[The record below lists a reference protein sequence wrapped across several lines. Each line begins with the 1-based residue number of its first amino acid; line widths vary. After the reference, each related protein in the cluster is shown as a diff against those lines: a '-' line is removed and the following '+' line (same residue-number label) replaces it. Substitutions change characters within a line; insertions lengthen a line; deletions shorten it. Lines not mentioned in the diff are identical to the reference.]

1 MEHKF
6 ITYIRTCHFLNLR
19 HDNLEVFD
27 PVYVSSVELR
37 ERFFLT
43 STEINKFIADG
54 VLGVTENITTKG
66 NVAKYYKV
74 ILRGPIDVSL
84 IPRKKSNVISSL
96 TLNMRNYL
104 RYVSL
109 VPGSPSTIY
118 FEAFLKY
125 FHLRPDLFFIVDN
138 FSGRVHTPVTN
149 FKSEYRKNILLNGNP
164 TTSLDV
170 ATMQP
175 LLLGKLIYD
184 NIGRNEYTDWIENG
198 EDIYEILRTK
208 SKLATRDEAKK
219 LFYQIL
225 FSKPNKTLSKMFGNA
240 DWINWVNKYKCTPI
254 KENPT
259 TPDKV
264 HNNLAWALQSKE
276 VEVMTK
282 VWDSLIKNNIPFLSV
297 HDEIIVKEI
306 DLIQAEILFTDVLKS
321 EFTYFKLNKKSDKN
335 ESEKGISE
343 ESEPNEDKIKQFSIA
358 AEPQSVYI
366 LEDKSLNGQC
376 KTDSHK
382 AQNPHLKL
390 LVNTSLTNPDTDHL
404 STVEN
409 ADDVANII
417 TKLQDIIEPDRM
429 YTIEEL
435 TLLITTKI
443 KSAIPDI
450 NLIIRELQDANI
462 IAVNP
467 FFDDRYYKF
476 GSTPF

>member
-1 MEHKF
+1 M
-6 ITYIRTCHFLNLR
+6 NLR

-27 PVYVSSVELR
+27 PVYVSSIELR

-43 STEINKFIADG
+43 STEINKFIAEG
-54 VLGVTENITTKG
+54 VLEVKEKITSKS
-66 NVAKYYKV
+66 NVAKYYRA
-74 ILRGPIDVSL
+74 ILPGPIDVSL
-84 IPRKKSNVISSL
+84 LPRKESRPLSSV
-96 TLNMRNYL
+96 TLNMRNHL

-118 FEAFLKY
+118 FDAFLKY
-125 FHLRPDLFFIVDN
+125 FHFRPDLFFVVDK
-138 FSGRVHTPVTN
+138 FSGRVHTPITN
-149 FKSEYRKNILLNGNP
+149 FKSDYRKNILLNGNP

-175 LLLGKLIYD
+175 LLLGKLIYHH
-184 NIGRNEYTDWIENG
+184 IGSNEYTDWIENG
-198 EDIYEILRTK
+198 DDIYEVLKTK
-208 SKLATRDEAKK
+208 SGLSTRDEAKK

-240 DWINWVNKYKCTPI
+240 DWIHWVNKYKSSPI

-259 TPDKV
+259 TPDMV

-282 VWDSLIKNNIPFLSV
+282 VWDSLNKNNIQFLSV
-297 HDEIIVKEI
+297 HDEIIVKQI
-306 DLIQAEILFTDVLKS
+306 DLIQAEILFTEVLKS

-366 LEDKSLNGQC
+366 VEDKALNGQC
-376 KTDSHK
+376 KTDSNK

-390 LVNTSLTNPDTDHL
+390 LVNNSLPNPDTDHL
-404 STVEN
+404 SAVGKV
-409 ADDVANII
+409 DDMTNII
-417 TKLQDIIEPDRM
+417 SILRDLIEPDKI
-429 YTIEEL
+429 YTIEEV

-443 KSAIPDI
+443 RSAIPDI
-450 NLIIRELQDANI
+450 NLIIRELENAKI
-462 IAVNP
+462 ITVNP
-467 FFDDRYYKF
+467 FDNHCYYKY